1 MRMSRSPQHAARCTY
16 SDHHHSC
23 ARAMPQSLTKII
35 LHIVFATKNRKPFIY
50 REVRPALFAY
60 LAVVTRNLGC
70 ECYRA
75 GGVADHVHLAVR
87 LSQTVSV
94 AALVQELKAS
104 SSKWLKTQS
113 PTLSNFAWQ
122 RGYSAFS
129 VRDSGLEIVI
139 RYIENQETHH
149 RKRSFK
155 DEHRETLQRERMA
168 FDERYVWD

>member
-1 MRMSRSPQHAARCTY
+1 
-16 SDHHHSC
+16 
-23 ARAMPQSLTKII
+23 MPQSLTKII
-35 LHIVFATKNRKPFIY
+35 VHIVFATKNRIPFIY

-60 LAVVTRNLGC
+60 LAEVVRNLGC

-87 LSQTVSV
+87 LSPMITI
-94 AALVQELKAS
+94 AKLVQELKSS

-113 PTLSNFAWQ
+113 PSLSDFAWQ

-129 VRDSGLEIVI
+129 VRDSGLKTVI

-149 RKRSFK
+149 RRRSFK

>member
-1 MRMSRSPQHAARCTY
+1 MCMSRFPQHTTRCTHEMY
-16 SDHHHSC
+16 HSC
-23 ARAMPQSLTKII
+23 DRAMPQSLTKII
-35 LHIVFATKNRKPFIY
+35 VHIVFATKNRIPFIY

-60 LAVVTRNLGC
+60 LAEVVRNLGC

-94 AALVQELKAS
+94 AALVHELKAS

-139 RYIENQETHH
+139 RYIDNQEKHH
-149 RKRSFK
+149 QTRSFQT
-155 DEHRETLQRERMA
+155 EHRRMLRQERIK